1 MDYPPNVIL
10 IVVDTL
16 RDDYSYPLKENLK
29 KFGFIS
35 YNNAIAP
42 TSWTI
47 PSHASLFTGLYPPLL
62 HKIHETKHKK
72 NPDIRFDDLPPEITL
87 QHFLGELGYESYLL
101 SANPYISPP
110 FLGYLDLIIS
120 MIHIRGNIAFFFLT
134 TNKNILIN

>member
-47 PSHASLFTGLYPPLL
+47 PSHASLFTGLYPPYFTKYMRQNTK
-62 HKIHETKHKK
+62 KI
-72 NPDIRFDDLPPEITL
+72 PIYDL
-87 QHFLGELGYESYLL
+87 
-101 SANPYISPP
+101 
-110 FLGYLDLIIS
+110 
-120 MIHIRGNIAFFFLT
+120 MIYHLKSHCNTF
-134 TNKNILIN
+134 